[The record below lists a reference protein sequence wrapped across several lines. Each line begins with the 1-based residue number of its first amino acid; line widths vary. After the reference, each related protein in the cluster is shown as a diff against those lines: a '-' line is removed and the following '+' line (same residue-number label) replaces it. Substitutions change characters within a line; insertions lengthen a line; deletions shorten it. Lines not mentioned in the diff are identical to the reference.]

1 LLKIWCKQCILPNFY
16 VEVPVARV
24 SSLGLNFFTHFVCL
38 GFFKVNFRVFLHNR
52 VATLV
57 ESRLSLSLVESR
69 LSHRLELLF
78 NLCENKVKTM
88 WNPTFYYLVK
98 LDVAKQ
104 DIFLCE
110 AKNNNS
116 ESVDDNE
123 QCSSNVKEAPNL
135 KRTKCNSIAKVRK
148 LDDIYFRCGFF
159 LPDDQILNV
168 AAAF

>member
-1 LLKIWCKQCILPNFY
+1 
-16 VEVPVARV
+16 
-24 SSLGLNFFTHFVCL
+24 
-38 GFFKVNFRVFLHNR
+38 
-52 VATLV
+52 
-57 ESRLSLSLVESR
+57 
-69 LSHRLELLF
+69 
-78 NLCENKVKTM
+78 M

-135 KRTKCNSIAKVRK
+135 KRTKCNSTAKLENWTTYISDAGSFCRMTK
-148 LDDIYFRCGFF
+148 FWM
-159 LPDDQILNV
+159 
-168 AAAF
+168 